1 MRLLTVLS
9 GGKDFLRSQR
19 RQDKNKQAERGEER
33 GVLTEEEKGGKDE
46 KEGKIY
52 AFTLWNPKE

>member
-1 MRLLTVLS
+1 M
-9 GGKDFLRSQR
+9 GKIFLRSQC
-19 RQDKNKQAERGEER
+19 RQDKNKRAERVEER